1 MTETELHLIKT
12 QAKCNVTTVNYL
24 MIDGEHICILK
35 VSISKNRMKKNDE
48 DLSELELKSFWYK
61 LRGLYC
67 PPQIPAGFLRIPEDS
82 CTIPGLSIG

>member
-61 LRGLYC
+61 LHKKSIC
-67 PPQIPAGFLRIPEDS
+67 PKMNLIISF
-82 CTIPGLSIG
+82 SILNCF